1 MGVHVDREA
10 AEIMPNS
17 KEIPFLNKQINPFSQ
32 IKSNQYLFED
42 PNIFCNICYVKKS
55 SALSQSVVA
64 KKS

>member
-42 PNIFCNICYVKKS
+42 PNIF
-55 SALSQSVVA
+55 L
-64 KKS
+64 